1 MFITYNNV
9 YTIISNHIMP
19 LEMPASLTLE
29 LVEEL
34 IKSDNEINYFF
45 PALCDIPFVLR
56 VFLKAKVNIML

>member
-9 YTIISNHIMP
+9 YTIISNHITP
-19 LEMPASLTLE
+19 LEMLASLTLE

-45 PALCDIPFVLR
+45 PAICDISPLF
-56 VFLKAKVNIML
+56 